1 MFPQLVQV
9 CQVMVI
15 ISFSS
20 SITALASMLPPGEV
34 AALRQIGK
42 TLNEDGRVS
51 FNLGDRCESGN
62 VTIRRYPQITE
73 MNGTIGCSCSIA
85 DDKFCHI
92 TSFELKDSD
101 LSGRLPPDLANL
113 TYVRK
118 IDFTRNNL
126 YGTIPVEWAS
136 MKNLHFISLTANRL
150 SGYIPGYLGNFTSL
164 TYLSL
169 ESNQFSGVVPPELG
183 KLSILQTLILSSNK
197 LVGTLPEALAQIKNL
212 TDFRVSDNNLNGT
225 VPEFIGNWTQ
235 LQKLDLCATGLQGPV
250 PHAIFLLEKL
260 KNLKITDTPGPEF
273 PLLNVPEKMDY
284 LVLRNINLNGTIP
297 EEAWSVETTLDL
309 TFNKL
314 VGELPSNTINRQ
326 FTFLSGNMLNGTVPE
341 SFIQSNQY
349 L

>member
-1 MFPQLVQV
+1 MLMMFQQLVQV

-20 SITALASMLPPGEV
+20 SITSLASDLLPPGEV

-51 FNLGDRCESGN
+51 FNLGDRCVSGKN
-62 VTIRRYPQITE
+62 VTITRYPPTIE

-85 DDKFCHI
+85 VDKFCHI
-92 TSFELKDSD
+92 TSFEVKGYD

-113 TYVRK
+113 TYVER

-136 MKNLHFISLTANRL
+136 MKNLSFISLTANRL
-150 SGYIPGYLGNFTSL
+150 SRNIPGYLGNFTGL
-164 TYLSL
+164 TY
-169 ESNQFSGVVPPELG
+169 
-183 KLSILQTLILSSNK
+183 LILSSNN
-197 LVGTLPEALAQIKNL
+197 LVGTLPEALAQIKDL

-225 VPEFIGNWTQ
+225 VPEFIGSG
-235 LQKLDLCATGLQGPV
+235 LCATGLQGPI
-250 PHAIFLLEKL
+250 PRAIFLLEKL
-260 KNLKITDTPGPEF
+260 KDLRITDTSGPEF
-273 PLLNVPEKMDY
+273 PLLNVPKKMDH
-284 LVLRNINLNGTIP
+284 LVLRKINLNGTIP
-297 EEAWSVETTLDL
+297 EEAWSVVTTLDL

-314 VGELPSNTINRQ
+314 VGELPSDKIRRQ
-326 FTFLSGNMLNGTVPE
+326 FTFLSGNMLTGTVPE
-341 SFIQSNQY
+341 SFILSNQY

>member
-1 MFPQLVQV
+1 
-9 CQVMVI
+9 MVI

-20 SITALASMLPPGEV
+20 SITSLASLLPPGEV

-42 TLNEDGRVS
+42 TLNEDSRIS
-51 FNLGDRCESGN
+51 LNLGDRCESGKN
-62 VTIRRYPQITE
+62 VTITRYPPTRG
-73 MNGTIGCSCSIA
+73 MNSMNSTISCNCSIG

-92 TSFELKDSD
+92 TSFELKDYD

-113 TYVRK
+113 PYVEK
-118 IDFTRNNL
+118 IDFTRNYL

-183 KLSILQTLILSSNK
+183 KLARLDTLILSSNK
-197 LVGTLPEALAQIKNL
+197 LVGTLPEALAQITDL
-212 TDFRVSDNNLNGT
+212 GDFRVSDNNLNGT
-225 VPEFIGNWTQ
+225 VPEFIGSWTQ
-235 LQKLDLCATGLQGPV
+235 LRRLGLCATGLQGPI
-250 PHAIFLLEKL
+250 PRAIFLLEKL
-260 KNLKITDTPGPEF
+260 NDLRITDTPGPEF
-273 PLLNVPEKMDY
+273 PLPNVQNKMDY

-314 VGELPSNTINRQ
+314 VGELPRDTILRE
-326 FTFLSGNMLNGTVPE
+326 FTFLSGNMLTGTVPE
-341 SFIQSNQY
+341 SFIHNNQY